1 MKISLF
7 SRTKGN
13 GPSFE
18 ELLAPHVE
26 PLYRLAFRFCG
37 SQHDAEELVQDLL
50 VKLYPKHKELMQ
62 IEKLRPWLAR
72 ALRNHFID
80 QLRQQQRSPIEY
92 GIDHD
97 IDQGSGQSREAVQE
111 SQVCHDSDPFRH
123 LARSQLQ
130 GKIVAALES
139 LNEDQRTLIM
149 MHDMESY
156 TLMEIAEILDT
167 PIGTL
172 KSRLHRSRARLR
184 EILEEGTISVE
195 SAC

>member
-1 MKISLF
+1 MKIISLF
-7 SRTKGN
+7 SRSKGKEA
-13 GPSFE
+13 SFE

-37 SQHDAEELVQDLL
+37 TQHEAEDLVQDLL
-50 VKLYPKHKELMQ
+50 LKLYPKHKELVQ
-62 IEKLRPWLAR
+62 IENLRPWLAR

-80 QLRQQQRSPIEY
+80 TLRQQQRSPIEY
-92 GIDHD
+92 GYE
-97 IDQGSGQSREAVQE
+97 EALDAQP
-111 SQVCHDSDPFRH
+111 CDNSDPYRH
-123 LARSQLQ
+123 LAMNQLQ
-130 GKIVAALES
+130 QRIAVAMES
-139 LNEDQRTLIM
+139 LNEEQKTLVM
-149 MHDMESY
+149 MHDIESY
-156 TLMEIAEILDT
+156 TLAEIAEILDT

>member
-7 SRTKGN
+7 SRAKGN

-37 SQHDAEELVQDLL
+37 SQHEAEELVQDLL
-50 VKLYPKHKELMQ
+50 VKLYPKYKELMQ

-92 GIDHD
+92 GIDPNNEHNL
-97 IDQGSGQSREAVQE
+97 EEVPE
-111 SQVCHDSDPFRH
+111 SQVCHDSDPYRQ
-123 LARSQLQ
+123 LARTQLQ
-130 GKIVAALES
+130 GQILAAMES
-139 LNEDQRTLIM
+139 LNEEQKSLIM

-156 TLMEIAEILDT
+156 TLAEIAEILDT

-184 EILEEGTISVE
+184 EILEQGTISVDA
-195 SAC
+195 AC